1 MSVTC
6 TVAPA
11 LSLFTFTVA
20 FALCAEVI
28 AEHGSEDKIF
38 FRCEFVEWTG
48 NDESDSLQAFAA
60 PEVNV
65 QVLLSCRLQQIRNA
79 LTFQSLNGLFTIFL
93 IAGEQHHKLGDW
105 SLSQ

>member
-1 MSVTC
+1 MWLILVDAMSVTC
-6 TVAPA
+6 PVASA
-11 LSLFTFTVA
+11 LALLTLAVA

-48 NDESDSLQAFAA
+48 NDESNSLQAFAS

-65 QVLLSCRLQQIRNA
+65 QVLQSCRL
-79 LTFQSLNGLFTIFL
+79 
-93 IAGEQHHKLGDW
+93 
-105 SLSQ
+105 

>member
-1 MSVTC
+1 MWLILVDAMSVT
-6 TVAPA
+6 
-11 LSLFTFTVA
+11 LTFTTVFTLAVA

-65 QVLLSCRLQQIRNA
+65 QVLQSCRL
-79 LTFQSLNGLFTIFL
+79 
-93 IAGEQHHKLGDW
+93 
-105 SLSQ
+105 